1 VSAQESAVPIS
12 LGSGRSFSDLG
23 DGEAGT
29 LEFDVTPDQEPV
41 SSRPPAAVNGRHA
54 APVRSTEKHGRRF
67 TVFALIG
74 GSVFVMGLAL
84 QALLTGKWH
93 MAADASY
100 FVQGVISIEVSFLL
114 NRWLTWRDRT
124 GRVWSA
130 FVRFNVQKAVTM
142 ALNLVA
148 YAGLVWLGMNYLVAN
163 VVLAAVFTV
172 INYVAGDALVFTDL
186 RGVHRPSSAP
196 QAQTQSTELAV
207 AAPVAG
213 APEPALTDWLPTV
226 SVVIPCKASQR
237 TIRPTVES
245 MLAQDYPNLIQV
257 ICVGDVGDPTWSALE
272 DITDGR
278 LVLAEHEPQPGR
290 REPNAK
296 RDEGILKS
304 AGDVIALADS
314 DIIMDPGWLSRA
326 VTLLDAQDR
335 EGLVAGGMCSAHDS
349 FWGAFVDSNQLAA
362 KTPRL
367 PRPYEVTASNFGKRG
382 FKPPITAN
390 AVFTRELYDKTPLN
404 VAWSYGYEDYEWFW
418 RVVRDDHKVL
428 FSGALTAAHHHRRS
442 FGALAREYR
451 LSAEGCAKFVRV
463 YPDCPLARKR
473 TVQAVA
479 LPLALLAIL
488 AGVAVAV
495 QRGLSLPLLA
505 ALVGGWALLTARELA
520 RVRTPA
526 AIAYPF
532 IAIPLG
538 AIYTFALGRGLV
550 TSRPE
555 YTSVGSWEGE
565 RETTHRRETRSRIYW
580 PLAAVM
586 AVQAVLSLS
595 LVGSNS
601 AFGDEGYYLWQG
613 YLEWSHWLHGTA
625 LPNLASFYD
634 SGVPLIYPP
643 IAAAASAVGGLAGAR
658 ILSLCFML
666 ISTLLL
672 YLIGSELYGR
682 RAAVAGAAL
691 WAVSEPVL
699 RLAFATYDPM
709 SCMLVI
715 ASVWLAVQA
724 GKRRRCGELVALAAV
739 ALALGSA
746 TTFSFALYVPVVV
759 AVMFLIWTEQLG
771 LRLAIWCSAWL
782 AGVSV
787 IVFAGVLTIT
797 HTWADLVATTVTRS
811 ASRVDLG
818 QGLALV
824 ASSAWSWDG
833 LLAAAAGAGVFIAFR
848 FERSLHRKL
857 LVLVLALSGFVV
869 VLYQAHLGSG
879 VAMDKHMS
887 AGSGLMAL
895 AAGYAWGSIR
905 VPWRNTTAWLASA
918 ALLTFPAITGLWY
931 ARSTFHSWP
940 NTNALVSE
948 LNADHSNG
956 PDVITGPAPGTI
968 WAVNY
973 YLPHLKAVFTGNLSA
988 IDTGSYAEIVVSLD
1002 GTLPTGKLSAAVLQL
1017 AKVNNSTY
1025 APLISEVQQSGEYK
1039 IVNALPYSST
1049 YNGPGVFV
1057 VWKLIPRTK

>member
-1 VSAQESAVPIS
+1 MSAQESAVPIS

-124 GRVWSA
+124 GPVWSA

-148 YAGLVWLGMNYLVAN
+148 YAGLVWLGVNYLVAN
-163 VVLAAVFTV
+163 VVLAAAFTV

-196 QAQTQSTELAV
+196 QAQTQTTELAV
-207 AAPVAG
+207 AAPVAA
-213 APEPALTDWLPTV
+213 APVPALTDWLPTV

-326 VTLLDAQDR
+326 VALLDAQNR
-335 EGLVAGGMCSAHDS
+335 EGLVAGGMRSAHDS

-367 PRPYEVTASNFGKRG
+367 SRPYEVTASNFGKRG

-442 FGALAREYR
+442 FGALAKEYR
-451 LSAEGCAKFVRV
+451 LSAEGCAKFVQT

-473 TVQAVA
+473 RLQAVA
-479 LPLALLAIL
+479 LPVVLLAVLVGVADAVEHHMWLPIFAALL
-488 AGVAVAV
+488 G
-495 QRGLSLPLLA
+495 S
-505 ALVGGWALLTARELA
+505 WALLTCREVTRA
-520 RVRTPA
+520 RTPA
-526 AIAYPF
+526 ALAYPF
-532 IAIPLG
+532 VAMPLG
-538 AIYTFALGRGLV
+538 AVYTFALGRGLV

-565 RETTHRRETRSRIYW
+565 RGTTHRRENRSRVYW

-595 LVGSNS
+595 LVWSNT
-601 AFGDEGYYLWQG
+601 AFADEADYIWQG
-613 YLEWSHWLHGTA
+613 RLEWAHWLHGGPLPDFTA
-625 LPNLASFYD
+625 LLD
-634 SGVPLIYPP
+634 SGLPVIYPP
-643 IAAAASAVGGLAGAR
+643 IAEAADAVGGLAGAR

-666 ISTLLL
+666 TSTLLL
-672 YLIGSELYGR
+672 YLIGSRLFGR
-682 RAAVAGAAL
+682 RAGLTAAAL
-691 WAVSEPVL
+691 YALSEPVL
-699 RLAFATYDPM
+699 RLAFATYDPL
-709 SCMLVI
+709 SCFLII
-715 ASVWLAVQA
+715 ASVWLAIQA
-724 GKRRRCGELVALAAV
+724 GVRKRCGELVALS
-739 ALALGSA
+739 ALVLGLACA
-746 TTFSFALYVPVVV
+746 TTFSFAIYVPAVVII
-759 AVMFLIWTEQLG
+759 AFLAWIQLLG
-771 LRLAIWCSAWL
+771 RRLAVWCATWL
-782 AGVSV
+782 AITSV
-787 IVFAGVLTIT
+787 MVFVGLLTFTHSWPELFATTIT
-797 HTWADLVATTVTRS
+797 RSGSTTS
-811 ASRVDLG
+811 LG
-818 QGLALV
+818 YAVSQV
-824 ASSAWSWDG
+824 VSSAWSWDG
-833 LLAAAAGAGVFIAFR
+833 LTFAVALAGIVVAFR
-848 FERSLHRKL
+848 FERAAHRKL
-857 LVLVLALSGFVV
+857 LVVALAFSGLLVVA
-869 VLYQAHLGSG
+869 YQAHLGSSW
-879 VAMDKHMS
+879 AMDKHMS

-895 AAGYAWGSIR
+895 AAGYAVASVRFSWQR
-905 VPWRNTTAWLASA
+905 ATAWCASV
-918 ALLTFPAITGLWY
+918 ALLSYPAITGLWY

-940 NTNALVSE
+940 NTTPVVSYLRARESDAPDLVVG
-948 LNADHSNG
+948 AQQ
-956 PDVITGPAPGTI
+956 GTF
-968 WAVNY
+968 WAVQY
-973 YLPHLKAVFTGNLSA
+973 YLPHLSVTDSPSTRA
-988 IDTGSYAEIVVSLD
+988 IADGSYAFVVMSLD
-1002 GTLPTGKLSAAVLQL
+1002 GTPGPQGVKSALLRLASGSNPGDYQL
-1017 AKVNNSTY
+1017 GLELEQSHRYQIVKSIPYTSTFD
-1025 APLISEVQQSGEYK
+1025 
-1039 IVNALPYSST
+1039 
-1049 YNGPGVFV
+1049 GPGVFV
-1057 VWKLIPRTK
+1057 VWKRTS